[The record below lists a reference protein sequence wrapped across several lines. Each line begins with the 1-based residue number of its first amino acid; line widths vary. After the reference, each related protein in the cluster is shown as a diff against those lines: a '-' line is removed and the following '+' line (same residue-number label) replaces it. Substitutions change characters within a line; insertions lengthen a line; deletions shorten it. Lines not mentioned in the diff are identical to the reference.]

1 MTARALFSINDD
13 ILALFRTVVPSSERS
28 KTIEKLMRE
37 EIERRESA
45 REQRMAELAAL
56 VETDPDFADIRAVSR
71 EVDALAGESIE

>member
-37 EIERRESA
+37 EIDRRESA
-45 REQRMAELAAL
+45 REQRMAELAAM
-56 VETDPDFADIRAVSR
+56 VETDPDFSDVRAVSQA
-71 EVDALAGESIE
+71 VDALAGESIE